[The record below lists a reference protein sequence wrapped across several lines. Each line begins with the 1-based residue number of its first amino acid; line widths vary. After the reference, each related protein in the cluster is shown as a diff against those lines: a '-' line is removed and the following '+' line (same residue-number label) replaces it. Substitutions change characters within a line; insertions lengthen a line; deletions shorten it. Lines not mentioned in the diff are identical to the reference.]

1 MTRRSPRL
9 ALLLAASAAAAAPPP
24 PAPPAIDLPHAYY
37 YSEMYLPQLTAGP
50 SSLAW
55 SPDSRELVY
64 SMAGSL
70 WRQRIDATLA
80 VQLTD
85 GPGYDYQPDWSPDG
99 RFIVYTSAAAGGSSE
114 LWLLDVPAGRTSQLT
129 HDGAVDLEPR
139 WSPDGQQLVYVSTVY
154 HRHFHVFVADF
165 RDGRLSGARRL
176 TGETNSAVPRYYYG
190 PTDVEINPSWT
201 RDGRAVLYVSNHGRL
216 HGTGGFWRLPLEP
229 DAPAVEL
236 HYEETNWQAR
246 PEMSPDGR
254 RIVYSSYLGRQLA
267 ATVAAAGRRRRPV
280 PAHLRRL
287 GRHRPALVAGR
298 TAAGLHLQSRRRH
311 GIELLAVPGGPAR
324 ALELGQRQRLRPA
337 GNVHLVVRD
346 EQRPADAGARGGD
359 GRRRP
364 RLRAAGR
371 VDAPRGVRPQR
382 ASVRGALLPHQ
393 RR

>member
-1 MTRRSPRL
+1 VTKPRGSIIRCSPCL

-24 PAPPAIDLPHAYY
+24 PTPPAIDQPHAYY

-50 SSLAW
+50 ASLAW

-114 LWLLDVPAGRTSQLT
+114 LWLLDVPGGRTSQLT

-139 WSPDGQQLVYVSTVY
+139 WSPDGQQLVYVSSVY

-165 RDGRLSGARRL
+165 HDGRLSGARRL
-176 TGETNSAVPRYYYG
+176 TGETTSAVPRYYYG

-201 RDGRAVLYVSNHGRL
+201 RDGRAVLYVSNRGHL

-229 DAPAVEL
+229 NAPAVEL

-254 RIVYSSYLGRQLA
+254 RMVYSSYLGRQWLQLWLLPADGGDAFQLTFGDWDDTGPRWSPDGGQLA
-267 ATVAAAGRRRRPV
+267 FISNRGGGT
-280 PAHLRRL
+280 
-287 GRHRPALVAGR
+287 
-298 TAAGLHLQSRRRH
+298 

-324 ALELGQRQRLRPA
+324 SL
-337 GNVHLVVRD
+337 
-346 EQRPADAGARGGD
+346 
-359 GRRRP
+359 
-364 RLRAAGR
+364 
-371 VDAPRGVRPQR
+371 
-382 ASVRGALLPHQ
+382 
-393 RR
+393 